1 MPEFRFYTPA
11 ITQTRPASGSSWSVA
26 DIRLLRELAQQ
37 GLPPSSIARALGR
50 TQSAVRNKA
59 GMHGISLQR
68 LQGLKSRTV
77 TQLTA

>member
-1 MPEFRFYTPA
+1 MSEFRFYTPA
-11 ITQTRPASGSSWSVA
+11 TTQTRTTSGSSWSVA

-37 GLPPSSIARALGR
+37 GLPLDSIARVLGR
-50 TQSAVRNKA
+50 TQSAIKNKA

-68 LQGLKSRTV
+68 LQGLKDGAV